1 MKIIK
6 NKTFDY
12 IEFGSLN
19 SGEVFQA
26 IDGKYYLKTKTFVP
40 ESSKYCVNAVLMEQ
54 GECTFFNLD
63 EKVIAVKATLVIDED

>member
-12 IEFGSLN
+12 IEFSSLN

-26 IDGKYYLKTKTFVP
+26 VDNKYYLKTKTSVP
-40 ESSKYCVNAVLMEQ
+40 ESSKYCVNAVLMDQ
-54 GECTFFNLD
+54 GECTFFPLM
-63 EKVIAVKATLVIDED
+63 KKLYL

>member
-19 SGEVFQA
+19 PGEVFQA
-26 IDGKYYLKTKTFVP
+26 VDSKYYLKTKTSVL
-40 ESSKYCVNAVLMEQ
+40 ESSKYCVNAVLMDQ
-54 GECTFFNLD
+54 GECTFFPPD
-63 EKVIAVKATLVIDED
+63 EKVIPVKATLVIDED